1 MRLFKPGLKKRIP
14 VKIDVASTYLSS
26 LVSGSKN
33 TSVLLIEMGKA
44 NLSDWFALY
53 IHYLFSELQE
63 TGKAEDDLLDAVANL
78 HVNKLRHDIHFLQNG
93 NVRFVKEIHS
103 LELKNAGLMTTSFFD
118 IRKIE
123 EQQKSRTK
131 KIDELKCK
139 MDNFE
144 GNLLPLFL
152 LIESMVSLIEA
163 DASCSE
169 NASVLKS
176 KIMNHPL
183 GYLHIIAA
191 MMSDIVKIAEDVD
204 SDSVNARMD
213 NVINDILRLMDCN
226 VNDEA
231 LVINIRE
238 AVFKKEGIL
247 QCIERAVPTP
257 TSDSSGR
264 GSPYIVL

>member
-1 MRLFKPGLKKRIP
+1 MRLFKPGLKKRIHF
-14 VKIDVASTYLSS
+14 KIDVASIYFSS

-33 TSVLLIEMGKA
+33 TDDLLIEMDKA
-44 NLSDWFALY
+44 ELSDWFALY
-53 IHYLFSELQE
+53 IHYLFSKLQE
-63 TGKAEDDLLDAVANL
+63 TEKEADDFLDAVANL
-78 HVNKLRHDIHFLQNG
+78 RVNKLRHDIHFLQNG
-93 NVRFVKEIHS
+93 NIHFVKEIHS

-123 EQQKSRTK
+123 EQLKSQTK

-144 GNLLPLFL
+144 GNLLPIFL

-169 NASVLKS
+169 NASALKS
-176 KIMNHPL
+176 KIMARPL

-213 NVINDILRLMDCN
+213 NVIKDILRLMDYN
-226 VNDEA
+226 VDDDA

-247 QCIERAVPTP
+247 SCIERAVPTP
-257 TSDSSGR
+257 TSDSSSR
-264 GSPYIVL
+264 ASPYIVV